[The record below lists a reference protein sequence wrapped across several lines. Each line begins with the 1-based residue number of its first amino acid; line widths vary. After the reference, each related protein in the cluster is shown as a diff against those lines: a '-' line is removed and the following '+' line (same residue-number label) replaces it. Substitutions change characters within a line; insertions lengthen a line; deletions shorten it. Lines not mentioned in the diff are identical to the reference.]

1 MSVIKKDQVF
11 PIKPRAI
18 SDAELAQIV
27 ADALRK
33 DFGDTPSAIKH
44 IGRVTNANLRA
55 IKNWYEARNTPSSG
69 HLLLLARSS
78 PSILSFVLQ
87 QVGGEDL
94 LGAFQLLK
102 KDNNKPDSRNKNLLT
117 VPKIAE
123 KNFRIEVNLP
133 HEITGRL
140 NKRQLWFLT
149 LLQQGEK
156 AKTATISTQFSVTD
170 RTARGD
176 VAELV
181 DLRLIKLVSSR
192 KNGWYVLKD

>member
-78 PSILSFVLQ
+78 PSILTFVLQ

-123 KNFRIEVNLP
+123 KNFRIEVNLS

-156 AKTATISTQFSVTD
+156 AKTATISTQFPVTD

-181 DLRLIKLVSSR
+181 DLNLIKIVGSR
-192 KNGWYVLKD
+192 KNGWYKSL